1 MGKTISLSISFIIA
15 NYFFFSINSLF
26 VKLLNGI
33 FKYLTTLCPW
43 FWLWTKS
50 DLLHKRLLFLW
61 RNFLV
66 KVMYKNSMQNPW
78 EEKKKK
84 ETVPVVQW
92 QKIIPLQQTM
102 EIRTQ
107 FLFTITLH
115 SFSRITITLH
125 IYKMAKEKQEWT
137 LPENDWRKQK
147 KALQKSWRTE
157 TYQKSVMKVLHLSYT
172 ARSNLFLLLQEI
184 PIWFT

>member
-1 MGKTISLSISFIIA
+1 MSLVLAMDKIWFVTQTLAFSVKKFSSESNVQKFNAKSMG
-15 NYFFFSINSLF
+15 
-26 VKLLNGI
+26 
-33 FKYLTTLCPW
+33 
-43 FWLWTKS
+43 
-50 DLLHKRLLFLW
+50 R
-61 RNFLV
+61 
-66 KVMYKNSMQNPW
+66 
-78 EEKKKK
+78 KKKK